1 VGTTF
6 ADKHEGL
13 AHFLISKENFKQG
26 CDGKESRMQSG
37 WMSDTRLTG
46 YKLETELEF
55 SCSAFSAVQPLCDE
69 LSKNVTNLKPERF
82 SRLAKHKGRWTP
94 K

>member
-1 VGTTF
+1 MGTTY

-26 CDGKESRMQSG
+26 CDGKEWRVTE
-37 WMSDTRLTG
+37 WMSGTRLTG

-55 SCSAFSAVQPLCDE
+55 SCSAFSAVQPLYDE
-69 LSKNVTNLKPERF
+69 FSKNVTNLKPERF
-82 SRLAKHKGRWTP
+82 RRLAKHKGRWTP

>member
-1 VGTTF
+1 VGTTS

-13 AHFLISKENFKQG
+13 AHFLTSKVNFKQG
-26 CDGKESRMQSG
+26 CDKKEWRVTEC
-37 WMSDTRLTG
+37 MSDTRLTG
-46 YKLETELEF
+46 YEFEPELEF
-55 SCSAFSAVQPLCDE
+55 SCSAFSAVQPLYDK